1 MLNKEDYFPSV
12 EEASD
17 KIHRVIRTA
26 IGMSPIASGA
36 ILEGFNLLWK
46 PPAESRAEQ
55 WMTDIIEALNK
66 LAERQN
72 GIESLIVG
80 EEFQS
85 LLISVNQLIL
95 KHHPPEQI
103 EYFKNAVINGITNP
117 SLVYDKKVT
126 FLSLLDE
133 LTVSH
138 IRIMRLLTDGIL
150 WGIDKETTESRY
162 PYFVAKKLFELSSDL
177 SDERQFVEKI
187 VQDLSQHKLFHD
199 IQLVRPQGVDVVR
212 MGSITNTDVGIIGLE
227 IPFSDLPDKKFV
239 YQTRLNGFGIEFLD
253 YITEINFEIKA

>member
-1 MLNKEDYFPSV
+1 LDKEDYFPSQ
-12 EEASD
+12 EEVTD

-26 IGMSPIASGA
+26 IGLSPIASGA

-72 GIESLIVG
+72 DIESLITG

-85 LLISVNQLIL
+85 LLISANQLIL
-95 KHHPPEQI
+95 KHHQPDKI
-103 EYFKNAVINGITNP
+103 EYFKNAVINGITNQ
-117 SLVYDKKVT
+117 SLIYDKKVT
-126 FLSLLDE
+126 FVSLLDE
-133 LTVSH
+133 LTISH
-138 IRIMRLLTDGIL
+138 IRVMRLLINGIL
-150 WGIDKETTESRY
+150 WGVDKETTESRY
-162 PYFVAKKLFELSSDL
+162 PYFVAKKLFELSPDL
-177 SDERQFVEKI
+177 SGERQFVEKI

-199 IQLVRPQGVDVVR
+199 IQLVRAQGVDVVR
-212 MGSITNTDVGIIGLE
+212 MGSITNTDVGIVGLE

-239 YQTRLNGFGIEFLD
+239 YQTRLNGFGIEFLN
-253 YITEINFEIKA
+253 YITEINVDEKA